1 MNCMAKAKQQPKKI
15 LYFSYFNGDDIGEAD
30 GFFELKGTKLELV
43 ACWSLND
50 AHWRGEYMTGI
61 LNWAGV
67 DVQRLPEKY
76 MKQGEKLI
84 AESWGLD

>member
-1 MNCMAKAKQQPKKI
+1 MAKAKKV

-30 GFFELKGTKLELV
+30 GFFEIKNGKLELV
-43 ACWSLND
+43 DCWSLND

-67 DVQRLPEKY
+67 EVTKLPAKY

-84 AESWGLD
+84 AETWGL